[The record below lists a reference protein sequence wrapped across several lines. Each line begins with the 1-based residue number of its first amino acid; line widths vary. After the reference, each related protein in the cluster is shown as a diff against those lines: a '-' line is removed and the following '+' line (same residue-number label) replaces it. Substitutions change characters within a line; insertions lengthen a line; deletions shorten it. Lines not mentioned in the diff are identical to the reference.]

1 MQLYSFNVFN
11 TNFVAFS
18 ALFFINTYLFKL
30 NIDKFAAMIQRIQTV
45 YLAIVALITSILFLI
60 PLFVLNPGE
69 TAVDSTIYNSSV
81 INIVTIKDK
90 VSQVLST
97 NWQLITVNSLILLI
111 SVLAIFSFKD
121 RKRQMKMSRALIFL
135 SILEGMFIFNQI
147 NQLRTVAGVGYNL
160 TFNPFAYTLVL
171 IPILAFLAFRG
182 IQKDDKLVRSADRL
196 R

>member
-1 MQLYSFNVFN
+1 MQLYGFNVFN

-45 YLAIVALITSILFLI
+45 YLALVVLIASLLFLI

-69 TAVDSTIYNSSV
+69 TAIDSTIYNSSV

-135 SILEGMFIFNQI
+135 SVLEGIFIFNQI

-160 TFNPFAYTLVL
+160 TFNPFAYMLVL
-171 IPILAFLAFRG
+171 IPVFAFMAFRG
-182 IQKDDKLVRSADRL
+182 ILKDDKLVRSADRL